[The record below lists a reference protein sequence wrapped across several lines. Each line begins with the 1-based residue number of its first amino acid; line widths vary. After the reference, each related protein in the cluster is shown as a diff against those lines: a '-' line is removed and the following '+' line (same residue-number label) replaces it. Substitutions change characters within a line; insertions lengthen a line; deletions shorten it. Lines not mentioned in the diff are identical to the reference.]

1 MTIQEF
7 KELLELIPKDKNE
20 YEITTDN
27 GFKAFDGDIFIVDEA
42 KTIII
47 E

>member
-7 KELLELIPKDKNE
+7 KKLLELIPKDKNE
-20 YEITTDN
+20 YKITTDN
-27 GFKAFDGDIFIVDEA
+27 GFKAFDGDIIIIEET